1 MGLENFCLDL
11 ETLLPY
17 MSRQVWF
24 LEMLNWAKRTQ
35 QIDLLSNVWFFI
47 AQLIEHYRVSAEA
60 MDSNPLEAFYF
71 FGGGGEG
78 DGLSCNR
85 L

>member
-17 MSRQVWF
+17 MSRQVSF
-24 LEMLNWAKRTQ
+24 LEMLNRVKRTQ
-35 QIDLLSNVWFFI
+35 QIGLLSNVWFFI
-47 AQLIEHYRVSAEA
+47 AQLIEHYRVNAEA

-71 FGGGGEG
+71 FWRGGGGRG
-78 DGLSCNR
+78 
-85 L
+85 